1 MQGVGK
7 DDRGILVLG
16 ATNIPWAQ
24 VLLLEEEFRKKYY
37 ISLFES
43 SARKLMVKLN
53 LGDT

>member
-1 MQGVGK
+1 MQGVRK
-7 DDRGILVLG
+7 DDRGILVLD
-16 ATNIPWAQ
+16 ATNIPWG
-24 VLLLEEEFRKKYY
+24 LGPLEEEFKKKYY